1 MQWAYS
7 LKNTEIVE
15 TCYTV
20 KSKISNGQIFSPF
33 LLFAGDSCDHWMHYS
48 DATKTRS
55 GWAKELLNEFKSN
68 VELLK
73 QAVKDQVIDS
83 PPKSPPAVSPQNLQ
97 TGILFTSL
105 ILYFHEIWKLWK
117 KRLSFSMLPS
127 LFFLTGKEQI
137 PKGTSRASSISS
149 QQPKGKLMSSPIV
162 VRLADF
168 NIYQVHFFKLVKLGL
183 LHSWLLCNCIF

>member
-1 MQWAYS
+1 M
-7 LKNTEIVE
+7 E

-20 KSKISNGQIFSPF
+20 KSKISNGQIFSLF

-83 PPKSPPAVSPQNLQ
+83 PPKSPPAVSPQNLP

-117 KRLSFSMLPS
+117 KKDCPFQCFHHYSFLQARNRYR
-127 LFFLTGKEQI
+127 KE
-137 PKGTSRASSISS
+137 
-149 QQPKGKLMSSPIV
+149 
-162 VRLADF
+162 
-168 NIYQVHFFKLVKLGL
+168 HLGL
-183 LHSWLLCNCIF
+183 PLYLPNNQRANWCLVLLWLDLQISIYIRYISLS

>member
-7 LKNTEIVE
+7 SKNTCEIVE
-15 TCYTV
+15 TCYPV
-20 KSKISNGQIFSPF
+20 KSRISNELIFSPF

-97 TGILFTSL
+97 TGILFPSL
-105 ILYFHEIWKLWK
+105 TPCCHEILKLWK
-117 KRLSFSMLPS
+117 KKTD
-127 LFFLTGKEQI
+127 LFNDSITILYYRQ
-137 PKGTSRASSISS
+137 GTDTKR
-149 QQPKGKLMSSPIV
+149 
-162 VRLADF
+162 
-168 NIYQVHFFKLVKLGL
+168 NI
-183 LHSWLLCNCIF
+183 

>member
-1 MQWAYS
+1 M
-7 LKNTEIVE
+7 E
-15 TCYTV
+15 TCYPV
-20 KSKISNGQIFSPF
+20 RSKISNELIFSPF
-33 LLFAGDSCDHWMHYS
+33 LLRAGDSCDHWMHYS

-105 ILYFHEIWKLWK
+105 ILYIHAILKLWK
-117 KRLSFSMLPS
+117 KRLFLSMIPS
-127 LFFLTGKEQI
+127 LFFPPGKEQI
-137 PKGTSRASSISS
+137 LKGTSRASSVSS

-168 NIYQVHFFKLVKLGL
+168 NIYQVQYISVL
-183 LHSWLLCNCIF
+183 